1 MSEQKQYTLEE
12 LKAKLTNEAISEQFR
27 KDDINFDSKEADYID
42 DRFEF
47 VIESLLNLI
56 DKIYE

>member
-12 LKAKLTNEAISEQFR
+12 IKAELTNEAISEQFS
-27 KDDINFDSKEADYID
+27 DFNINFDSGSANFVDDSFTIVVEALID
-42 DRFEF
+42 
-47 VIESLLNLI
+47 LI

>member
-12 LKAKLTNEAISEQFR
+12 LKAELTNKAISEQFS
-27 KDDINFDSKEADYID
+27 DYNINFDSGSANFVD
-42 DRFEF
+42 DQFTT
-47 VIESLLNLI
+47 VVESLLDLI